1 MYYLIKS
8 ILGIFVT
15 TMDKQEM
22 LSNIQKIESEKVK
35 NPSGNTAYDVRQ
47 RLLFINDVLNF
58 LDTAFAKELYLVE
71 KWKEK
76 ICQSKQT
83 ENPIF
88 GYSWTQTEASYVLLQ
103 VKELLMQGN
112 TIPSSELPTCRDK
125 VSIPKPHENND
136 RQEPEHNTANKV
148 EHTATTIEHVGMF
161 LHAKNTFDFYNEI
174 VTKLESE
181 QIFSHRQLTP
191 YETSLLAWARE
202 EKDQAK
208 HFGIENGFKAVIHGV

>member
-8 ILGIFVT
+8 ISGIFVT

-22 LSNIQKIESEKVK
+22 LSNIKKIESEEVK
-35 NPSGNTAYDVRQ
+35 NPSGNTDDAQQ

-58 LDTAFAKELYLVE
+58 LDTAFANELYRVE

-76 ICQSKQT
+76 IWQSKQT
-83 ENPIF
+83 ENSIF
-88 GYSWTQTEASYVLLQ
+88 GYSWTQTEASYVLLK
-103 VKELLMQGN
+103 VKELLIQVN
-112 TIPSSELPTCRDK
+112 TKSSSELPTCRDK

-148 EHTATTIEHVGMF
+148 EHTASTIEHVGMF
-161 LHAKNTFDFYNEI
+161 LHAKNTFDFYDEI

-181 QIFSHRQLTP
+181 QIFSRRQLTP
-191 YETSLLAWARE
+191 YETRLLAWARE
-202 EKDQAK
+202 ERDQAT
-208 HFGIENGFKAVIHGV
+208 HSGLENGFKAVIHGV

>member
-35 NPSGNTAYDVRQ
+35 NPSGNTDDAQQ

-58 LDTAFAKELYLVE
+58 LDTAFAKELYRVE

-76 ICQSKQT
+76 ILQT
-83 ENPIF
+83 LQNENSIS
-88 GYSWTQTEASYVLLQ
+88 GYSWTQTEASYVLLK
-103 VKELLMQGN
+103 VKELLIQVN

-125 VSIPKPHENND
+125 VSIPKPYENND

-161 LHAKNTFDFYNEI
+161 LHAKKTFDFYDEI

-181 QIFSHRQLTP
+181 QIFSRRQLTP
-191 YETSLLAWARE
+191 YETRLLAWARE
-202 EKDQAK
+202 ERDHAK
-208 HFGIENGFKAVIHGV
+208 HVGVENGFKAVIH

>member
-8 ILGIFVT
+8 ISGIFVT

-35 NPSGNTAYDVRQ
+35 NPSGNTDDAQQ

-58 LDTAFAKELYLVE
+58 LDTAFAKELYRVE

-88 GYSWTQTEASYVLLQ
+88 GYSGTYIQKQ
-103 VKELLMQGN
+103 V
-112 TIPSSELPTCRDK
+112 SF
-125 VSIPKPHENND
+125 
-136 RQEPEHNTANKV
+136 
-148 EHTATTIEHVGMF
+148 F
-161 LHAKNTFDFYNEI
+161 LGLN
-174 VTKLESE
+174 
-181 QIFSHRQLTP
+181 
-191 YETSLLAWARE
+191 
-202 EKDQAK
+202 
-208 HFGIENGFKAVIHGV
+208 

>member
-8 ILGIFVT
+8 ISGIFVT

-22 LSNIQKIESEKVK
+22 LSNIKKIESEEVK
-35 NPSGNTAYDVRQ
+35 NPSGNTAYDARQ

-58 LDTAFAKELYLVE
+58 LDTAFAKELYRVE

-88 GYSWTQTEASYVLLQ
+88 GYSWTQTEASYVLLK
-103 VKELLMQGN
+103 VKELLIQVN
-112 TIPSSELPTCRDK
+112 TKSSSELPTCRDK

-148 EHTATTIEHVGMF
+148 EHTASTIEHVGMF
-161 LHAKNTFDFYNEI
+161 LHAKNTFDFYDEI

-181 QIFSHRQLTP
+181 QIFSRRQLTP
-191 YETSLLAWARE
+191 YETRLLAWARE
-202 EKDQAK
+202 ERDQAT
-208 HFGIENGFKAVIHGV
+208 HSGIENGFKAVIH